1 MACSAADQAPELDV
15 IMDLPSHFQTLRLTV
30 ADAVACVELNR
41 PERANAINLPMWQEI
56 REAFTWVDQ
65 TDSVRVAVM
74 SGSGKHFCSGIDL
87 DMLSGISAAIAD
99 QCTGRQNEKLRRLI
113 LDLQDML
120 SSIERCRKPVL
131 AAIHGACIGGGIDLI
146 CPCDMR
152 YCSSDAN
159 FSVKE
164 VDLGLTAD
172 VGSLQRLP
180 RLIGEGMTREL
191 AYTAR
196 NFDGAEAREMGLVN
210 RCYESPAQLHDE
222 VMALARTIAS
232 KSPLAVRGSKEMIS
246 YARDHTVADG
256 LNYVAT
262 WNSAMLLSAD
272 LEESIAA
279 ARARRAPL
287 YRD

>member
-1 MACSAADQAPELDV
+1 MVCSAAGRPLEQEAV
-15 IMDLPSHFQTLRLTV
+15 MDLPTHFNTLRLSAV
-30 ADAVACVELNR
+30 DAIVCVELNR
-41 PERANAINLPMWQEI
+41 PDRANAINLPMWHEI

-65 TDSVRVAVM
+65 TASVRVAVLR
-74 SGSGKHFCSGIDL
+74 GAGKHFCSGIDL
-87 DMLSGISAAIAD
+87 DMLSGISAEISDKCA
-99 QCTGRQNEKLRRLI
+99 GRQNEKLRRLI
-113 LDLQDML
+113 LDLQDTL
-120 SSIERCRKPVL
+120 TSIEHCRKPVL
-131 AAIHGACIGGGIDLI
+131 AAIHGACIGGGMDLI

-172 VGSLQRLP
+172 VGTLQRLP

-196 NFDGAEAREMGLVN
+196 NFNGSEAREMGLVN
-210 RCYESPAQLHDE
+210 HCYTNPDRLHDE
-222 VMALARTIAS
+222 VMALARSIAT

-272 LEESIAA
+272 LDESITA

>member
-1 MACSAADQAPELDV
+1 
-15 IMDLPSHFQTLRLTV
+15 MDLPTHFKTLRLSAV
-30 ADAVACVELNR
+30 DAIVCVELNR
-41 PERANAINLPMWQEI
+41 PDRANAINLPMWLEI

-65 TDSVRVAVM
+65 TASVRVAVLR
-74 SGSGKHFCSGIDL
+74 GAGKHFCSGIDL
-87 DMLSGISAAIAD
+87 DMLSGISAEISDKCA
-99 QCTGRQNEKLRRLI
+99 GRQNEKLRRLI
-113 LDLQDML
+113 LDLQDTL
-120 SSIERCRKPVL
+120 TSIERCRKPVL
-131 AAIHGACIGGGIDLI
+131 AAIHGACIGGGMDLI

-172 VGSLQRLP
+172 VGTLQRLP

-196 NFDGAEAREMGLVN
+196 NFNGSEAREMGLVN
-210 RCYESPAQLHDE
+210 HCYTNPDRLHDE
-222 VMALARTIAS
+222 VMALARSIAT

-272 LEESIAA
+272 LDESITA
-279 ARARRAPL
+279 ARASRAPL